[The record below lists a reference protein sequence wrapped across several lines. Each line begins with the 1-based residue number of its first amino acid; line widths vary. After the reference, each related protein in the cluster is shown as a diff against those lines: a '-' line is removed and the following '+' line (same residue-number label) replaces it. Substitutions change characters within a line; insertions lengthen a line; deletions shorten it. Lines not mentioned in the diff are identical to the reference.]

1 MIVCVIFLT
10 VGIVNV
16 ISGLC
21 GIMGLLC
28 KQRWL
33 QKLLLFSLILNILMI
48 LIVAVMQYYYA
59 KCSTKVPRKC
69 RELRL
74 DIIFIDDEMNHDS
87 SAKLDRI
94 NQALMAIEVAIVT
107 ISTAVILSLLA
118 GWKLDDANRERHGV
132 FSSTNYYQGYI
143 HTDNHGRN
151 ITSEFE

>member
-1 MIVCVIFLT
+1 MIVCVIFVT

-48 LIVAVMQYYYA
+48 LIVSVMQYYYA
-59 KCSTKVPRKC
+59 KCSTTSQKC
-69 RELRL
+69 RELNL
-74 DIIFIDDEMNHDS
+74 DIIFVDDKMTLHES

-94 NQALMAIEVAIVT
+94 NQALMAIEVGIVT

-118 GWKLDDANRERHGV
+118 GWKLDDAHRERHGV
-132 FSSTNYYQGYI
+132 FSSTSYYQGYI
-143 HTDNHGRN
+143 HSDNHGRN